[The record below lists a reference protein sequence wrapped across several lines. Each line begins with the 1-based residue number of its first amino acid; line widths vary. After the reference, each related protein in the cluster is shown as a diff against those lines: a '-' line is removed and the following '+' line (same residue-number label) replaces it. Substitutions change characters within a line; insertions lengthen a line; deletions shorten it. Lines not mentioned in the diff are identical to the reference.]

1 MGKHI
6 GVLAFPFASHP
17 LTILGLVRRL
27 ASAAPDAKFSF
38 FSTANSNSFLFS
50 ARSPGGVLGNLKPY
64 DVPDGVPVGHVLSGN
79 PAEGDG
85 LFLKEAPANFKRAM
99 EVAVAE
105 TGRKISCLV
114 TDALLWF
121 AADMAEEMGV
131 PWVPFWIAGLSA
143 LSAHLHTDVI
153 RQMMG
158 VRGERNLG
166 FFVKVFYETFMLVLQ
181 TDTSSVVKD
190 LFMTVRN
197 DLPRL
202 TWRNSFRE
210 LGFYPSLMLHKMG
223 LTLPRATAIVANS
236 FEELDPVVATHL
248 KSKLPKLLC
257 VAPSALTSSPD
268 ELNSDVNGCLSWLD
282 KQKAKSVA
290 YISFGSMLAPS
301 PDEHVALAETLQATG
316 VAFLWSI
323 KDNLKKYLPEGFLE
337 RTSGNGKVVPWAPQI
352 RVLAHP
358 SVGVHITHGGWNSVM
373 ESIAGEVPMI
383 CRPFWADNTL
393 NSRAIED
400 VWGIGVGVPGGVLTK
415 NGLKVALEQ
424 VLGQQGRMTEKIGVL
439 KKLWTRPLSQMG
451 AQLRISVLCRR

>member
-6 GVLAFPFASHP
+6 GVLVFPFTSHP
-17 LTILGLVRRL
+17 PTLLGLVRRL

-50 ARSPGGVLGNLKPY
+50 AQSPGGVLGNLKPY
-64 DVPDGVPVGHVLSGN
+64 DVPDGVPAGHVLFGN
-79 PAEGDG
+79 PAEGVG

-99 EVAVAE
+99 EVAVEE

-114 TDALLWF
+114 TDAFLWF

-131 PWVPFWIAGLSA
+131 PWVPFWIAGLPA
-143 LSAHLHTDVI
+143 LSVHLHTDAI
-153 RQMMG
+153 RQTMG
-158 VRGERNLG
+158 VRGNEDQTLNFIPGLSAM
-166 FFVKVFYETFMLVLQ
+166 TFQ
-181 TDTSSVVKD
+181 
-190 LFMTVRN
+190 
-197 DLPRL
+197 DLPGEIVSGNL
-202 TWRNSFRE
+202 DSP
-210 LGFYPSLMLHKMG
+210 PSLMLHKMG

-323 KDNLKKYLPEGFLE
+323 KDNLKKNLPEGFLE

-352 RVLAHP
+352 QVLAHP

-383 CRPFWADNTL
+383 CRPFFADNTL

-415 NGLKVALEQ
+415 NGLKAALEQ
-424 VLGQQGRMTEKIGVL
+424 VLGQQGRKMTEKIGVL
-439 KKLWTRPLSQMG
+439 KKLWTRATEPNGSSTQNFRTLSK
-451 AQLRISVLCRR
+451 IVTN

>member
-143 LSAHLHTDVI
+143 LCVHLHTDAI
-153 RQMMG
+153 RQTMG
-158 VRGERNLG
+158 VRGERNLS
-166 FFVKVFYETFMLVLQ
+166 FFVKVFCEIFMLVLQ

-190 LFMTVRN
+190 LFMFWCNILR
-197 DLPRL
+197 D
-202 TWRNSFRE
+202 
-210 LGFYPSLMLHKMG
+210 
-223 LTLPRATAIVANS
+223 
-236 FEELDPVVATHL
+236 
-248 KSKLPKLLC
+248 
-257 VAPSALTSSPD
+257 
-268 ELNSDVNGCLSWLD
+268 
-282 KQKAKSVA
+282 
-290 YISFGSMLAPS
+290 
-301 PDEHVALAETLQATG
+301 
-316 VAFLWSI
+316 
-323 KDNLKKYLPEGFLE
+323 
-337 RTSGNGKVVPWAPQI
+337 
-352 RVLAHP
+352 
-358 SVGVHITHGGWNSVM
+358 
-373 ESIAGEVPMI
+373 
-383 CRPFWADNTL
+383 CR
-393 NSRAIED
+393 S
-400 VWGIGVGVPGGVLTK
+400 
-415 NGLKVALEQ
+415 
-424 VLGQQGRMTEKIGVL
+424 
-439 KKLWTRPLSQMG
+439 
-451 AQLRISVLCRR
+451 

>member
-1 MGKHI
+1 MILASKAWRPLHQQIFKEQLGKISIYAPRVQPRKTLISTPMGKHI

-17 LTILGLVRRL
+17 LTLLGLVRRL

-131 PWVPFWIAGLSA
+131 PWVPFWTAGLSA

-158 VRGERNLG
+158 VR
-166 FFVKVFYETFMLVLQ
+166 
-181 TDTSSVVKD
+181 
-190 LFMTVRN
+190 
-197 DLPRL
+197 
-202 TWRNSFRE
+202 
-210 LGFYPSLMLHKMG
+210 
-223 LTLPRATAIVANS
+223 
-236 FEELDPVVATHL
+236 ELDPVVATHL

-323 KDNLKKYLPEGFLE
+323 KDNLKKNLPEGFLE

-373 ESIAGEVPMI
+373 ESIAGEVPII
-383 CRPFWADNTL
+383 CKPFWADNTL

-415 NGLKVALEQ
+415 NGLKAALEQ

-439 KKLWTRPLSQMG
+439 KKLWTRATEPNGSSTQNFRTLSK
-451 AQLRISVLCRR
+451 IVTNE

>member
-6 GVLAFPFASHP
+6 GVLAFPFTSHP
-17 LTILGLVRRL
+17 PTLLGLVRRL

-50 ARSPGGVLGNLKPY
+50 AQSPGGVLGNLKSY
-64 DVPDGVPVGHVLSGN
+64 DVADGVPVGHVLSGN
-79 PAEGDG
+79 PAE
-85 LFLKEAPANFKRAM
+85 
-99 EVAVAE
+99 
-105 TGRKISCLV
+105 
-114 TDALLWF
+114 
-121 AADMAEEMGV
+121 ADMAEEMGV

-143 LSAHLHTDVI
+143 LCVHLHTDAI
-153 RQMMG
+153 RQTMG
-158 VRGERNLG
+158 VRGHEDQTLNFIPGLSAM
-166 FFVKVFYETFMLVLQ
+166 TFQ
-181 TDTSSVVKD
+181 
-190 LFMTVRN
+190 
-197 DLPRL
+197 DLPGEIVSGNL
-202 TWRNSFRE
+202 DSP
-210 LGFYPSLMLHKMG
+210 PSLMLHKMG

-323 KDNLKKYLPEGFLE
+323 KDNSKKNFARRISREDEREWKSSSMGSPDPSLSTPFSWSAHHTWRLE
-337 RTSGNGKVVPWAPQI
+337 LSDGEHCRRG
-352 RVLAHP
+352 AHDLQA
-358 SVGVHITHGGWNSVM
+358 IFFAN
-373 ESIAGEVPMI
+373 
-383 CRPFWADNTL
+383 NTL

-400 VWGIGVGVPGGVLTK
+400 VWGIGVGLPGGVLTK
-415 NGLKVALEQ
+415 KWIKGSPRTSFGAAREDDDRKNWCPQKALDK
-424 VLGQQGRMTEKIGVL
+424 GH
-439 KKLWTRPLSQMG
+439 
-451 AQLRISVLCRR
+451 